1 MSGGVEP
8 SNLGKVFWPD
18 SGLTKGDLLG
28 YLDAA
33 APYLVPALRGRP
45 LTVKRYPDGIEA
57 PSFFQKDT
65 PSYAPPWVRTVKLR
79 AESARRDV
87 RYTVCTSKRTLLW
100 LGNQASIELH
110 PWLARTDR
118 LDRPDHLVL
127 DLDPPEGE
135 GGFARAVEIAFMVR
149 EVLEELGLDSA
160 VKTSGAKG
168 LHVAVPLVRRH
179 SWSEVRA
186 AARRVAEQVETSS
199 PEATTTDI
207 RKANRAGR
215 LFLDT
220 GRNAPGAHV
229 VAPYSPRA
237 RPGAPVSFPVPW
249 EDLRSIEPGSF
260 TILTA
265 PPILDREGDLW
276 RSLLPPPQTLPR
288 SLREA

>member
-1 MSGGVEP
+1 MPGGVEP

-18 SGLTKGDLLG
+18 SGLTKGDLLD
-28 YLDAA
+28 YLDAVS
-33 APYLVPALRGRP
+33 PYLVPALRGRP

-65 PSYAPPWVRTVKLR
+65 PSYAPGWVRTVKLR

-87 RYTVCTSKRTLLW
+87 RYTVCTSKRTLMW
-100 LGNQASIELH
+100 LGNQAAIELH

-127 DLDPPEGE
+127 DLDPPEG
-135 GGFARAVEIAFMVR
+135 GFLSAVEVAFLAR
-149 EVLEELGLDSA
+149 DVLKELGLDSA

-168 LHVAVPLVRRH
+168 LHLDVPLVRRH
-179 SWSEVRA
+179 SWAEVRA
-186 AARRVAEQVETSS
+186 AARNVADRVEASS

-207 RKANRAGR
+207 RKANRGGR

-237 RPGAPVSFPVPW
+237 RPGGPVSFPVPW
-249 EDLRSIEPGSF
+249 EDLRSIEPGRF
-260 TILTA
+260 TVVTVPSILA
-265 PPILDREGDLW
+265 SEGDLW
-276 RSLLPPPQTLPR
+276 KLLLPPPQTLPR
-288 SLREA
+288 SLRES